1 MSSGPDSTRAAI
13 AARRKQTQDKLAKV
27 EKAICQLRRERG
39 RLTIRAIAERAGV
52 SATFL
57 YENTDARTLVK
68 SAVTDSHSR
77 HDRLGQEQHDRIEA
91 TWRERALNAEAEL
104 TRTQKEVFT
113 QRKRIGEIMGQ
124 LSDFDQMVPGESV
137 QQLSTENT
145 TLKHRVQHLTR
156 EHRSSK
162 ALAPTSASRRSARL
176 NWRFRCS
183 NSNKAVGAM
192 LRGRRWQESLLPLNN
207 AWTSNRSRYA
217 TGPPSDRPGRP
228 LHCGAGFLG
237 CRPRSHDR
245 TRQHRQSGRSGQQL
259 NQAHPRMLVDLGM
272 DRTHRPLAHRQG
284 HGRLLRKSAARV
296 LDVQLCPG
304 GNGIHEHRRAVRRPN
319 SALLPLTPRICQD
332 HLGSRD

>member
-27 EKAICQLRRERG
+27 EKAIGQLRRERG

-156 EHRSSK
+156 EHRSLQERLEGARSNLRFAEK
-162 ALAPTSASRRSARL
+162 RTAELEVQVLELQQGRGGDAARSALAGVTLTP
-176 NWRFRCS
+176 
-183 NSNKAVGAM
+183 
-192 LRGRRWQESLLPLNN
+192 
-207 AWTSNRSRYA
+207 
-217 TGPPSDRPGRP
+217 
-228 LHCGAGFLG
+228 
-237 CRPRSHDR
+237 
-245 TRQHRQSGRSGQQL
+245 QQC
-259 NQAHPRMLVDLGM
+259 
-272 DRTHRPLAHRQG
+272 
-284 HGRLLRKSAARV
+284 
-296 LDVQLCPG
+296 LDV
-304 GNGIHEHRRAVRRPN
+304 E
-319 SALLPLTPRICQD
+319 
-332 HLGSRD
+332 